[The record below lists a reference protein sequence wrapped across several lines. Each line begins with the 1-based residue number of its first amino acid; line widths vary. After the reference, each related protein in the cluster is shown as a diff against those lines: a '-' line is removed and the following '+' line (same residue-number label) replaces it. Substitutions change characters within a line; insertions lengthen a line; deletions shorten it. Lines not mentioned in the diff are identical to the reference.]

1 MRTLEIS
8 RIGNSSVTDQML
20 EMREWLVQAGIK
32 PLMLE
37 PTRIL
42 QARVGFRA
50 SFDGAED
57 AAQFSR
63 RFGTEGVDHPA

>member
-8 RIGNSSVTDQML
+8 RTGNTSVADQLL
-20 EMREWLVQAGIK
+20 EMREWLVQAGIQS
-32 PLMLE
+32 LELE

-50 SFDGAED
+50 SFAGAED
-57 AAQFSR
+57 AE
-63 RFGTEGVDHPA
+63 RFRHRFDAEDADAPA